1 MVPTQEEVLKD
12 LEYDLLALE
21 HSICDEEESEDPD
34 DFKINQMYRQR
45 RLIQQDIAEIK
56 METM

>member
-1 MVPTQEEVLKD
+1 
-12 LEYDLLALE
+12 LLALE

-45 RLIQQDIAEIK
+45 RLIQQDIADIK
-56 METM
+56 MEPI